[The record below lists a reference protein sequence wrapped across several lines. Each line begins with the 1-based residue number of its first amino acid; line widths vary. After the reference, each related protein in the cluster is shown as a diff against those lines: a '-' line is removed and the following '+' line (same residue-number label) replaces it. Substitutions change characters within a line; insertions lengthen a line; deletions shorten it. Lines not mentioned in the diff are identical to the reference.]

1 MASNTLPHWLIHH
14 AETQAR
20 RIALRHKQKSVW
32 HEQSWKAL
40 QTEIVKLVDALAGLG
55 FGVGDTLVLLTHPRR
70 EALLLS
76 LAAQWLGGVA
86 APIDPSLEDETLSV
100 LLDHLKPGFVFAEAQ
115 QQLEQAQASSRAN
128 AQIIHAEPLHGHAS
142 ARVQHYQRLL
152 DQARPASRAPLAE
165 AEHSAFALYRLNGLR
180 QVQVE
185 HFRHEELV
193 KEGRQL
199 VFTERLGRH
208 EQALA
213 ARVFATSGY
222 LRYVLAPWLTAGFT
236 LNFPQSIDTRD
247 DDRRELKPTLV
258 AGTRDTYERL
268 EGLIRAQLP
277 LPDSLAGRL
286 VTYAL
291 RPDGTVLQR
300 FLGYWLVKRRLR
312 NVIGFSHIRVP
323 LLIGPALSQE
333 SLQFFRSLDIHIHT
347 WDKVANWRTLAT
359 MTYKQVPAAAAKP
372 DSEIKRAS

>member
-20 RIALRHKQKSVW
+20 RIALRHKQQSVW

-86 APIDPSLEDETLSV
+86 APIDPSLESETLSL

-115 QQLEQAQASSRAN
+115 QQVEQAQANSRAN
-128 AQIIHAEPLHGHAS
+128 AQIIHAEPLPGYAS

-165 AEHSAFALYRLNGLR
+165 AEHSAFALYRLNSLR

-323 LLIGPALSQE
+323 LLIGPALPQE

-359 MTYKQVPAAAAKP
+359 MTYKQVPATAATP

>member
-14 AETQAR
+14 AETQPR
-20 RIALRHKQKSVW
+20 RIALRHKQQGVW

-40 QTEIVKLVDALAGLG
+40 QAEIVKLVDALAGLG

-86 APIDPSLEDETLSV
+86 APLDPSLEEATLN
-100 LLDHLKPGFVFAEAQ
+100 LLLGHLKPGFVFAE
-115 QQLEQAQASSRAN
+115 EQRQVDQALLGSRVN
-128 AQIIHAEPLHGHAS
+128 AQIIHADSVLGQTS

-208 EQALA
+208 EQALT
-213 ARVFATSGY
+213 ARVFATSGH

-247 DDRRELKPTLV
+247 ADRRELKPTLV
-258 AGTRDTYERL
+258 EGTRDTYERL

-312 NVIGFSHIRVP
+312 NIIGFSRIRVP
-323 LLIGPALSQE
+323 LLIGPALPQE

-359 MTYKQVPAAAAKP
+359 MTARQVPTAAQTP
-372 DSEIKRAS
+372 DSEVKRAS